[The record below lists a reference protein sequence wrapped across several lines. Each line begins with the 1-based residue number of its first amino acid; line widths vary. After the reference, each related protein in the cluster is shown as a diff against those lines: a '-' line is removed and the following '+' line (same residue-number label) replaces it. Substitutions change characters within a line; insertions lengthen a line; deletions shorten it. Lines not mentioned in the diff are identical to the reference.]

1 MTKPELLSPAGDFES
16 LKAAIYAGADAVY
29 FGAKNFNAR
38 AKANNFGD
46 DLNTAVA
53 FVHLYGAKAYLTLNT
68 LIENDDAEILLYTVK
83 NALEAGIDAFIV
95 QDMGLK
101 MIIHDKLLQLVIK
114 TLQRILQLFE
124 QYFNSRIMLKCI
136 LCCIN

>member
-16 LKAAIYAGADAVY
+16 LKAAIYAGANAVY

-46 DLNTAVA
+46 DLKKAIA

-68 LIENDDAEILLYTVK
+68 LIENDDAENL
-83 NALEAGIDAFIV
+83 
-95 QDMGLK
+95 LK
-101 MIIHDKLLQLVIK
+101 MYNLVK
-114 TLQRILQLFE
+114 K
-124 QYFNSRIMLKCI
+124 M
-136 LCCIN
+136 